1 MGYYSLLSSSYN
13 NKVISIDT
21 NDKYI
26 ELFKK
31 SIVDNQIKNINIFK
45 KFVDINFSLDSIID
59 INSYIKLIKCD
70 IEGYEIEFVDSIMER
85 LKQKNR
91 EFNFRNKSQNTK

>member
-1 MGYYSLLSSSYN
+1 MEIIYLRYWFTFGLLFIIIISYN

-26 ELFKK
+26 ELFK

-45 KFVDINFSLDSIID
+45 KFVDINFH
-59 INSYIKLIKCD
+59 
-70 IEGYEIEFVDSIMER
+70 
-85 LKQKNR
+85 
-91 EFNFRNKSQNTK
+91 